1 MAEGATHS
9 CSIIILEHH
18 LDSFGHVNNSAYISL
33 YEQARWELITSAG
46 CGLEFVRSSGAG
58 PIVLELQTRFIKE
71 LRLRQKI
78 VIKTKVKFW
87 RGKMGVIRQWMEG
100 EDGTI
105 YSEGQFTMGL
115 FDLNARKLIDADAV
129 WSRALGIKTEI

>member
-1 MAEGATHS
+1 MAEGTIHS
-9 CSIIILEHH
+9 CPLIILEHH
-18 LDSFGHVNNSAYISL
+18 LDSFGHVNNAAYISL

-46 CGLEFVRSSGAG
+46 CGLEFVRSSGSG

-78 VIKTKVKFW
+78 VIKTQVKFW
-87 RGKMGVIRQWMEG
+87 RGKMGVIRQGMEG
-100 EDGTI
+100 EDGSV

-115 FDLNARKLIDADAV
+115 FDLKARKLIDADGI
-129 WSRALGIKTEI
+129 WTRALGVV